1 MILGAGHHATLRN
14 TFFIAE
20 RNGCMIPSNA
30 NADRSHLEVILKAYI
45 HRTLGR
51 GFGVL
56 TLSTLLASPA
66 ALAETAPLA
75 LESVVVTGEKM
86 ERDLKNTASSVSVK
100 NAREIDREKT
110 GDASVHEVLNDVPNL
125 IYTDSVGAP
134 VIRGQDAQGPNNG
147 ANVFWGGTVPRA
159 TINLDGHYL
168 NYNEMYFGA
177 PSVWDVD
184 SIEVF
189 RGPQTTSQGANAI
202 AGAIIVKTKDPTFTP
217 EAAYQ
222 AEIGNYNA
230 RRSSLAASGPLA
242 RDLAGRLALDY
253 SARDTFIDYTNPKF
267 ASHGTDQDFRALNLR
282 GKLLWLP
289 EALPGLAAK
298 YTFAHGDSNRPTQ
311 EAASKPFHKLD
322 HTSTT
327 MPSWHQQTNTH
338 IVDLDYDLE
347 NGIKLFNQTQYSQ
360 SDVHRVIGVPNGGD
374 ADIQQKNASN
384 EARITFGEQRDVLS
398 GMGGLY
404 YAHTS
409 SDEILY
415 LSGISAF
422 DDTKRNLGVFGEL
435 NYRLTE
441 RWTLSTGLRFQQ
453 DQIERSGTSVY
464 AGNPLDY
471 DKTFSALL
479 PKVSLAYAMTPEWT
493 LGGMVSRG
501 YNPGGVSLNMSSKQ
515 WQTFDDESIWN
526 YELFARAS
534 LLDDR
539 LHLNGNLF
547 YMDMRDAQ
555 YNIPVVISSGLTQ
568 SYTINAEKAH
578 AYGVELSADYRV
590 LDNLVLKASAG
601 ALKTRID
608 DIDSNSSYAHNEF
621 ARSPGYTLSFG
632 PSWDITER
640 LNLNA
645 QVRHLDGY
653 YSDVANTKSYA
664 VDSYTITDTRMSYR
678 FNDHVQL
685 YGYVKNVFDDRS
697 PTYLQQ
703 NRGIGGIEASMTEPR
718 TLGIGIKGTL

>member
-298 YTFAHGDSNRPTQ
+298 YTFAHGDSN
-311 EAASKPFHKLD
+311 
-322 HTSTT
+322 
-327 MPSWHQQTNTH
+327 
-338 IVDLDYDLE
+338 
-347 NGIKLFNQTQYSQ
+347 
-360 SDVHRVIGVPNGGD
+360 
-374 ADIQQKNASN
+374 QQKNASN